1 MAIQKVRC
9 FHDLHETEIATG
21 PALDGN
27 DIHLTDGSGNL
38 NSELVGLSGWGSV
51 PANIRPGWA
60 SRSASTIDVNEIENP
75 GANAPAS
82 VEHTSTGR
90 ILVSES
96 STTTI
101 RYSDDFGKTWQIATV
116 PAGLTGEA
124 EWIRMTSDLIG
135 YCLFSDDE
143 VVLKTTDGG
152 ETWSDISDVAFS
164 GELLWSISAFG
175 DTVIVIG
182 YYGGFYSTDA
192 GVTWTATGTSLGT
205 GTYEI
210 YLVSETVGYTTT
222 SYGNFYKTTNSGL
235 TWTLILNTSGNV
247 KRCYAD
253 SNYILGTDD
262 TYNGNFDL
270 KVSDDGGSTFQ
281 TVSHPYSERI
291 YSIFADS
298 EYYYI
303 GYNNGKLA
311 RAVDPTQGFLAYST
325 SITGKYLIKSSVVN
339 GFVYFGGTSFLGR
352 TQANSL
358 RSGGDGLKRL
368 RYFYL
373 DYDDVAL
380 TYSPKVYTGTDKNY
394 IAIELQNIS
403 SQVGSVEWGKEFHFV
418 DNSTGYPTSI
428 EIDVGDGLK
437 WYSGWAV
444 LFTNDNIN
452 GYINSQKIVLIED
465 VSYGSSDD
473 TVTISYY
480 TLLTLASIDIEVGNF
495 TTIRIAKTK
504 NSISNLHLQSSFNI
518 PEYSGVIERQE
529 SAITQDIIDTIFSES
544 WCEAGILGL
553 GGSGNNEGLGAIDN
567 IRFLTD

>member
-60 SRSASTIDVNEIENP
+60 SRSASTIIDVNEIENP
-75 GANAPAS
+75 GVNEPAS

-116 PAGLTGEA
+116 PAGLNGDA
-124 EWIRMTSDLIG
+124 KWIRMTSDLIG
-135 YCLFSDDE
+135 YCLFRDDQ

-164 GELLWSISAFG
+164 GTQIMALSAFG
-175 DTVIVIG
+175 DTVIVMGG
-182 YYGGFYSTDA
+182 YDGFHSTDA
-192 GVTWTATGTSLGT
+192 GVTWTANGSSGSN
-205 GTYEI
+205 YEI
-210 YLVSETVGYTTT
+210 YLVSETVGYTTS
-222 SYGNFYKTTNSGL
+222 SYGEFYKTTNSGL
-235 TWTLILNTSGNV
+235 TWTLILSTSGNV
-247 KRCYAD
+247 QQCYAD
-253 SNYILGTDD
+253 SNYILGADSSSN
-262 TYNGNFDL
+262 YDL
-270 KVSDDGGSTFQ
+270 RVSDDGGSTFQ
-281 TVSHPYSERI
+281 IVSHPYSERI

-452 GYINSQKIVLIED
+452 GYINSPKIVLIED

>member
-27 DIHLTDGSGNL
+27 DIHLTDGSGNV

-60 SRSASTIDVNEIENP
+60 SRSASTIDVIDVNEIENP
-75 GANAPAS
+75 GVNAPAS

-101 RYSDDFGKTWQIATV
+101 RYSDDFGETWQIATV
-116 PAGLTGEA
+116 PAGLNGDA
-124 EWIRMTSDLIG
+124 KWIRMTSDLIG
-135 YCLFSDDE
+135 YCLFRDDQ

-164 GELLWSISAFG
+164 GTQIMALSAFG
-175 DTVIVIG
+175 DTVIVMGG
-182 YYGGFYSTDA
+182 YDGFHSTDA
-192 GVTWTATGTSLGT
+192 GVTWTANGSSGSN
-205 GTYEI
+205 YEV
-210 YLVSETVGYTTT
+210 YLVSETVGYTTE
-222 SYGNFYKTTNSGL
+222 SFGKFYKTTNSGL
-235 TWTLILNTSGNV
+235 TWTSILNTSGNV
-247 KRCYAD
+247 QQCYAD
-253 SNYILGTDD
+253 SNYILGTDS
-262 TYNGNFDL
+262 TPNYDL
-270 KVSDDGGSTFQ
+270 RVSDNGGSTFQ

-298 EYYYI
+298 DYYYI

-325 SITGKYLIKSSVVN
+325 NHTELYRIKSSIVN
-339 GFVYFGGTSFLGR
+339 GFVYFGGSSFLER
-352 TQANSL
+352 TITKDL
-358 RSGGDGLKRL
+358 KSGGDGLKRL

-380 TYSPKVYTGTDKNY
+380 TYSPKVYTGTDKNF
-394 IAIELQNIS
+394 IAIELQNKF

-452 GYINSQKIVLIED
+452 GYINSPKIVLIED

-495 TTIRIAKTK
+495 ATIRIYKTR
-504 NSISNLHLQSSFNI
+504 NYISNLHLQSSLNI
-518 PEYSGVIERQE
+518 PDYSGVIERQE
-529 SAITQDIIDTIFSES
+529 SEITQDIIDTIFSES